1 MIKCGYFQ
9 NARDGRILAVAM
21 KISDLVMFAEVDLF
35 FGPTQ
40 HQHMIKRSE
49 IIQLP
54 GSARTQA

>member
-9 NARDGRILAVAM
+9 NAGDGRILAVAM